1 MMSKSAGR
9 GQRQSAQDSDILD
22 ATSLQ
27 QLLTTQVFGRTMYI
41 LPSTT
46 STNDIVKDLAQHG
59 APEGTAVVAEHQ
71 TQGRGRHGRSFV
83 SPAGVGIYVS
93 LLVRPQADLQRLPQ
107 LTLAVAVAT
116 AEALAEYSALPVR
129 LKWPNDV
136 EISGKK
142 VAGILCE
149 AVLNPVAFPRVIIG
163 IGINVNTA
171 LEQFPPE
178 LHQHVTSL
186 ALVAGHTWARMP
198 LLALLLACL
207 ERLYGAFQQGNMTSV
222 RQRWLH
228 YGGQMIGRQVRFAP
242 EPGTGVGTVLDLDE
256 DGALLVQ
263 NADGIQHRL
272 VAGEVLFL

>member
-1 MMSKSAGR
+1 MMPKNAGR
-9 GQRQSAQDSDILD
+9 GQGPSPQDSDILD
-22 ATSLQ
+22 TTSLQ
-27 QLLTTQVFGRTMYI
+27 RLLTTQAFGRTMYI

-59 APEGTAVVAEHQ
+59 APEGTVVVAEYQ

-83 SPAGVGIYVS
+83 SPAGVGIYLS
-93 LLVRPQADLQRLPQ
+93 LLVRPQADIHRLPQ

-116 AEALAEYSALPVR
+116 AEALAEYSTLSVR

-149 AVLNPVAFPRVIIG
+149 AVLNPLASPLVIIG

-186 ALVAGHTWARMP
+186 ALAAGHPWARMP
-198 LLALLLACL
+198 LLALLLAHL
-207 ERLYGAFQQGNMTSV
+207 ERLYGAFQQGDIALV

-242 EPGTGVGTVLDLDE
+242 EPSAGVGTVLDLDE
-256 DGALLVQ
+256 DGALLIQ
-263 NADGIQHRL
+263 HADGTQRRL